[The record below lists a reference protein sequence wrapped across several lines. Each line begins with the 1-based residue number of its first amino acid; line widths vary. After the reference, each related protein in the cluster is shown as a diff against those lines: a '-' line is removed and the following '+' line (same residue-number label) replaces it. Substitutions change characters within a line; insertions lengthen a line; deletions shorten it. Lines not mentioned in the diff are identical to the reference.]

1 MLQGAQAIFGMR
13 GLAGLGMAALLSL
26 DAQATTCPQDP
37 PATSIKSAFKG
48 SPNPANAFS
57 GNSAGCRRHGTALL
71 PEHSPFPFA
80 NAMPQMLRAPRVTM
94 NSRSEFE
101 VRSYSES
108 SSAAISPEVQSA
120 IESRLDVHWRP
131 TLPGPAWLQN
141 VPPWMIDD
149 AKRYRHRGLPIL
161 NLWES
166 SHYLVAVGLSN
177 RGVPGV
183 YFSQKLP

>member
-1 MLQGAQAIFGMR
+1 M
-13 GLAGLGMAALLSL
+13 
-26 DAQATTCPQDP
+26 
-37 PATSIKSAFKG
+37 SIKSAFKG
-48 SPNPANAFS
+48 ALNPANGFS
-57 GNSAGCRRHGTALL
+57 GNSAGCRSQGAALL
-71 PEHSPFPFA
+71 PEHSAFSVA
-80 NAMPQMLRAPRVTM
+80 NATPPMMRVARINM
-94 NSRSEFE
+94 NSRSDIEM
-101 VRSYSES
+101 RSDGES

-131 TLPGPAWLQN
+131 TLPGPAWVQN

-161 NLWES
+161 HLWES
-166 SHYLVAVGLSN
+166 SHYLVALGLSN